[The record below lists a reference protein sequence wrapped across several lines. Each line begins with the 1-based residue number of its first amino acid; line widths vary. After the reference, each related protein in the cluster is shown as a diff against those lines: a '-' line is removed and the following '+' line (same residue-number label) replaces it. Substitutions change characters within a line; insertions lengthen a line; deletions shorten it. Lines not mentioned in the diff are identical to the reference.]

1 MADNN
6 KKDDDFRFEIVK
18 SMGVLSV
25 NAKGW
30 SKEINLVSWN
40 GRDAKY
46 DIREWNPEH
55 SKMGRGIT
63 MTEEEISNLSQILSE
78 SETSGSNLYDL
89 QENVIELSA

>member
-18 SMGVLSV
+18 SMGVLSG

-89 QENVIELSA
+89 QENVTELSA

>member
-89 QENVIELSA
+89 QENVTELSA

>member
-30 SKEINLVSWN
+30 NKEINLVSWN

-89 QENVIELSA
+89 QENVTELSA

>member
-63 MTEEEISNLSQILSE
+63 MTEEEISMICRKM
-78 SETSGSNLYDL
+78 
-89 QENVIELSA
+89 